1 MSQMQKFTIGYESG
15 SGGYNTMSYL
25 DIKPN
30 NPHNE
35 IEIVLMLDD
44 GTSFNKSVSKNTV
57 IETNADDKEYPFM
70 ILKINNEQIHR
81 QKYYY
86 KNISIVIT
94 GDCSVEKKMVM
105 DYDR

>member
-1 MSQMQKFTIGYESG
+1 MSFSQNFTIGYESG
-15 SGGYNTMSYL
+15 SGGYNEISYL
-25 DIKPN
+25 DIKVN
-30 NPHNE
+30 NSDVKLVITLE
-35 IEIVLMLDD
+35 D
-44 GTSFNKSVSKNTV
+44 GTNFIKTISKNTV
-57 IETNADDKEYPFM
+57 IEATSDDKEYPFM

-94 GDCSVEKKMVM
+94 GDCKIEKKMIT

>member
-1 MSQMQKFTIGYESG
+1 MQKFTIGYESG
-15 SGGYNTMSYL
+15 SGGYNEISYL
-25 DIKPN
+25 DIKAN
-30 NPHNE
+30 NE
-35 IEIVLMLDD
+35 IQIVLTLED
-44 GTSFNKSVSKNTV
+44 GTSFNKLVSNNTV
-57 IETNADDKEYPFM
+57 IETKSDDKEYPFM

-94 GDCSVEKKMVM
+94 GDCKVEKKLIM

>member
-1 MSQMQKFTIGYESG
+1 MQKFTIGYESG
-15 SGGYNTMSYL
+15 SGGYNEISYL
-25 DIKPN
+25 DIKAN
-30 NPHNE
+30 NE
-35 IEIVLMLDD
+35 IEIVLTLED
-44 GTSFNKSVSKNTV
+44 GTSFSKSVSKNTV

-94 GDCSVEKKMVM
+94 GDCSVEKKMTM